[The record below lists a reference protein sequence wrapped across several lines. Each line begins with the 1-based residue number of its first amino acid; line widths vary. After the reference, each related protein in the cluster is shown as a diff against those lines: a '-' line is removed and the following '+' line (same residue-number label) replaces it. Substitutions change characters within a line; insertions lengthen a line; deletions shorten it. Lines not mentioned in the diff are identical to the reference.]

1 MITHPRL
8 LLCGLFAFAGAT
20 AHAVDYRTQV
30 LPVLNQK
37 CAECHSVA
45 RDKIKG
51 KFAIDRTEDMQ
62 KHIKAGEPTKSTL
75 VYSVTLPDDDEEVMP
90 PKGKNRL
97 TPAEVATLKQWIE
110 EGASFEGGAP
120 AAAPAAAATAP
131 AAEMLTWTN
140 AEGKPI
146 QAIFGGIQGEN
157 VSLKTADGTVH
168 AYPLNKLS
176 AESQAQARQLAGQ

>member
-1 MITHPRL
+1 MIAHPRFL
-8 LLCGLFAFAGAT
+8 FCGLFAFAGAT

-62 KHIKAGEPTKSTL
+62 KHIKAGEPMKSTL
-75 VYSVTLPDDDEEVMP
+75 VVSVTLPDNDEDVMP

-120 AAAPAAAATAP
+120 ATAAAPTAP
-131 AAEMLTWTN
+131 AELLTWTN

-146 QAIFGGIQGEN
+146 QAIFGGIHGEN
-157 VSLKTADGTVH
+157 VSLKTADGSVH
-168 AYPLNKLS
+168 AYPLSKLS
-176 AESQAQARQLAGQ
+176 AESQAQARKLAGQ